1 MASLGGNFIEN
12 IQIQLEIEEIQ
23 LFYWLVY
30 PCTSLRTDQPVL
42 ARSLEGRFNLLKG
55 SKVDSGFKQVI
66 LLPQSSVE
74 AKKYVPHDAFS
85 LAATLGPNCGSVG
98 PGLDYI
104 GGLAKHQRLRACS
117 DS

>member
-12 IQIQLEIEEIQ
+12 SQIQLEIEEIQ

-66 LLPQSSVE
+66 LLPQSSEE
-74 AKKYVPHDAFS
+74 AKKYVPHEWCVQPRGNA
-85 LAATLGPNCGSVG
+85 G
-98 PGLDYI
+98 
-104 GGLAKHQRLRACS
+104 AKLWVSWSRIRLHWRAR
-117 DS
+117 